1 MKSSQPFFQ
10 TKFGL
15 ACLFVGISA
24 ILFLVVLV
32 YMSFSGDSGPP
43 GKVRDIKTKEWSTY
57 QEKEYARQPNRNAEY
72 AIVNDE
78 AKPSPKQAE
87 KPATTAV
94 QPGSLP
100 PVPENRTEK
109 RRKPVPPLRI
119 YAEKNVQTFE
129 EEQLELA
136 KKKTVPYG
144 RLLKCRLVNA
154 VDSSNLQTPVI
165 GLVEEDLIWAGQVI
179 IPKNTE
185 VHGMAQGA
193 TPTRDRIGC
202 GPDWKL
208 VLMEPKYNRRR
219 ELDLKCLALDANYNA
234 EHDTWAITDG
244 SAGLR
249 GTVIDTTESKEF
261 KLFMAAFLS
270 GMSSSFRDTTTSEF
284 GTVQIMPNAR
294 NATLGGMSE
303 VMNEYARTIRE
314 AIRRDGVFVRCTGN
328 KEFYL
333 YVQQTI
339 DLDQARINA
348 APEPKQKR

>member
-1 MKSSQPFFQ
+1 M
-10 TKFGL
+10 
-15 ACLFVGISA
+15 
-24 ILFLVVLV
+24 
-32 YMSFSGDSGPP
+32 
-43 GKVRDIKTKEWSTY
+43 
-57 QEKEYARQPNRNAEY
+57 
-72 AIVNDE
+72 
-78 AKPSPKQAE
+78 
-87 KPATTAV
+87 
-94 QPGSLP
+94 
-100 PVPENRTEK
+100 
-109 RRKPVPPLRI
+109 
-119 YAEKNVQTFE
+119 
-129 EEQLELA
+129 
-136 KKKTVPYG
+136 
-144 RLLKCRLVNA
+144 NA

-202 GPDWKL
+202 APDWKL

-219 ELDLKCLALDANYNA
+219 ELDLKCIALDANYNA
-234 EHDTWAITDG
+234 ENDTWAITDG

-294 NATLGGMSE
+294 NATLGGMGE